1 MKLILFFLIPLLFV
15 LQNVFAGPLINEIS
29 AGGSSDW
36 VEVSLSDDTASCD
49 ISQYFVT
56 MYYGTNEKIALS
68 PVTLRNRDLPA
79 TSYDDRF
86 AVIHFTPAPVEDETD
101 ATGDTNR
108 NGVLDLYACN
118 YGLWNTDCVVSIDS
132 DDLPT
137 NGGILDFAA
146 FSNKDGS
153 MNSTIGGYINTAASA
168 GEWEICTNA
177 NIQECTVDIGRD
189 GLNSYS
195 TVSRIGKTD
204 TNSLNDFTV
213 TPYSTPGRE
222 NITKT
227 GKGKRKLFR
236 TESKE
241 FTHRYGSGTIRIPVF
256 LYESCSI
263 KLRFFNSTG
272 FILYSSELKEDL
284 NPGYY
289 TFYIQE
295 KELHGKITTGLY
307 PVKLEAAG
315 KSSKSE
321 SETVFVVVV
330 RKKK

>member
-1 MKLILFFLIPLLFV
+1 MKLILFFSIPLILV
-15 LQNVFAGPLINEIS
+15 LQNVSAGPLINEIS

-36 VEVSLSDDTASCD
+36 VEITLSGETASCD

-68 PVTLRNRDLPA
+68 PVTLRNRDLTETP
-79 TSYDDRF
+79 YDDRF
-86 AVIHFTPAPVEDETD
+86 AVIHFTPSPVDDETD

-108 NGVLDLYACN
+108 NGVLDLYCCN

-132 DDLPT
+132 DDLPA

-146 FSNKDGS
+146 FSNRDGS
-153 MNSTIGGYINTAASA
+153 MNSTIGGYINAASSA

-177 NIQECTVDIGRD
+177 NIQECAVDIGKD

-195 TVSRIGKTD
+195 TISRISKAD

-236 TESKE
+236 TESKQLS
-241 FTHRYGSGTIRIPVF
+241 HRYGSGTIKIPVF

-263 KLRFFNSTG
+263 KLRVFNSTG
-272 FILYSSELKEDL
+272 FILYSSDLKEDL
-284 NPGYY
+284 TPGYY

-295 KELHGKITTGLY
+295 KELHGKVLTGLY

-321 SETVFVVVV
+321 SETVFIVMV
-330 RKKK
+330 RKR